1 MMRHRVR
8 ERAPFIILPFM
19 LGILGAG
26 RLANAQTFAVGL
38 GIGYIQPTLDISRI
52 GDEFFWTGAGAQWK
66 DLIGL
71 KAVKG
76 TVFLYGDLRLYLR
89 FPITFELS
97 GYRWSRVETTHPSVS
112 PSFTVPVHNRF
123 QDLALGL
130 NVLWSPTLKNFRPFV
145 GVGASFHHLRAEID
159 PEGFPEIATKGSKQR
174 VGPALSAGVDWKVL
188 PRVALFITGRYDVV
202 VAWNQ
207 WKILGGIRFHGK

>member
-66 DLIGL
+66 DLKGRT
-71 KAVKG
+71 AVRG
-76 TVFLYGDLRLYLR
+76 NLPD
-89 FPITFELS
+89 
-97 GYRWSRVETTHPSVS
+97 SRVPS
-112 PSFTVPVHNRF
+112 PSP
-123 QDLALGL
+123 
-130 NVLWSPTLKNFRPFV
+130 
-145 GVGASFHHLRAEID
+145 
-159 PEGFPEIATKGSKQR
+159 
-174 VGPALSAGVDWKVL
+174 
-188 PRVALFITGRYDVV
+188 
-202 VAWNQ
+202 
-207 WKILGGIRFHGK
+207 